1 MAKYDNIGLDGK
13 DAFEQTPS
21 YDSIMKQKAKDTK
34 KALHKQKKEDD
45 AEARGK
51 AMDEEIAKEAEAK
64 KEVEKQAI
72 ENNGSTVETR
82 DKNKA
87 LETQEPVT
95 TAVEDIKT
103 QTKTDK
109 PEKTEEFQIDTKADI
124 LPENK
129 DFSSTFTDA
138 GVPENVANELISSDE
153 GQEAKAAVEANDPS
167 ALENFVTPEGD
178 AILKGGYDK
187 KGAYIPH
194 VYTEADTR
202 AIKNKGMAAALTIIS
217 GAISAL
223 GLAAGIPIAPINFF
237 KFGASPQEDLE
248 RMNQVEKDYA
258 ALRNAGMKEAN
269 EIDRIRDAERAENL
283 EDIESYKDIS
293 DEDAQK
299 TAQVNAATAGQNAQL
314 DVQKQQ
320 QEFDKWKTEY
330 QGDLQKTMQEIQ
342 NKFQLDLTDK
352 LYRQQVQAI
361 VDKAI
366 YLKQSGMSEQDVS
379 TAIQTMAGITKLQRQ
394 MGYAKDAVGMVT
406 DIVNSAGNIIHG
418 NAANTR
424 ANAAAANANTNMF
437 RESRLQYGW
446 E

>member
-1 MAKYDNIGLDGK
+1 MARYDNIGLDGK

-51 AMDEEIAKEAEAK
+51 AMDEEVAKEAEAK
-64 KEVEKQAI
+64 KEIERQAI

-87 LETQEPVT
+87 LETQEPAT
-95 TAVEDIKT
+95 TVVEDIKT
-103 QTKTDK
+103 QTVESQPEPKKSEDFQTNKTSNA
-109 PEKTEEFQIDTKADI
+109 T
-124 LPENK
+124 ENK

-138 GVPENVANELISSDE
+138 GIPENVANELISSDE
-153 GQEAKAAVEANDPS
+153 GQEAKAAVESNDPA
-167 ALENFVTPEGD
+167 ALQNFVTPEGD
-178 AILKGGYDK
+178 TVLKGGYDEN
-187 KGAYIPH
+187 GTYVPH

-258 ALRNAGMKEAN
+258 DIMNGGKKEAN
-269 EIDRIRDAERAENL
+269 ETARTREAEREANL
-283 EDIESYKDIS
+283 SDIEEYKDIS
-293 DEDAQK
+293 DEDVQK
-299 TAQVNAATAGQNAQL
+299 TAQVNAATAGQNAEL
-314 DVQKQQ
+314 DVQKQV

-330 QGDLQKTMQEIQ
+330 SGELQKTMQEIQ
-342 NKFQLDLTDK
+342 NQFNLDLTDK

-379 TAIQTMAGITKLQRQ
+379 TAIQSMAGITKLQR
-394 MGYAKDAVGMVT
+394 
-406 DIVNSAGNIIHG
+406 
-418 NAANTR
+418 
-424 ANAAAANANTNMF
+424 
-437 RESRLQYGW
+437 
-446 E
+446 